1 MERGNEKMLFSPF
14 TVKNLEL
21 KNRIVMPPMCM
32 YSAQNGMVNDWHI
45 VHYATR
51 AAGQAGLIIVEATGV
66 EERGRIS
73 DRDLGIWDDQQI
85 EGLGKIAKVIH
96 SYGVKAAIQLN
107 HAGRKSEVTALEPVG
122 PSAIPFSDEHRMP
135 HELSKEE
142 IAQIVL
148 LFKNAAKRAVAADF
162 DAIEI
167 HAAHGYLIN
176 QFLSP
181 LANTRSDEYGGSLK
195 NRARLLDE
203 VLEAVRQVLPPEYPV
218 FVRVSAEEYDSKGNR
233 PEEVAAII
241 NLVKEKGVDIVHVS
255 SGAVISAPVRAYP
268 GYQIGFAATV
278 KQHTG
283 LPVIGGG
290 LITEPHQAEQ
300 VIKSGIDFVFLG
312 RQLLRDP
319 YWPLH
324 AAHELQADIQWPE
337 QYLRGKFEG

>member
-1 MERGNEKMLFSPF
+1 MLFSPF

-32 YSAQNGMVNDWHI
+32 YSAQDGMVNDWHI

-51 AAGQAGLIIVEATGV
+51 AAGQAGLVIVEATGV

-73 DRDLGIWDDQQI
+73 DRDLGIWDDQHI
-85 EGLGKIAKVIH
+85 EGLGKIVKAVH
-96 SYGVKAAIQLN
+96 DYGAKAAIQLN

-122 PSAIPFSDEHRMP
+122 PSAIPFSDTHRIP
-135 HELSKEE
+135 HSLSKEE
-142 IAQIVL
+142 IATIVT
-148 LFKNAAKRAVAADF
+148 LFKNGAKRAFAAGF

-181 LANTRSDEYGGSLK
+181 LANTRTDEYGGSLE

-203 VLEAVRQVLPPEYPV
+203 VLAAVREVLPADYPV
-218 FVRVSAEEYDSKGNR
+218 LVRVSAEEYDPEGNR
-233 PEEVAAII
+233 PETVAAII
-241 NLVKEKGVDIVHVS
+241 NLVKARGIDVVHVS

-268 GYQIGFAATV
+268 GYQIGLAAII

-300 VIKSGIDFVFLG
+300 VIKAGIDCVFLG
-312 RQLLRDP
+312 RQLLREP
-319 YWPLH
+319 YWPLR
-324 AAHELQADIQWPE
+324 AAHELQADIEWPE
-337 QYLRGKFEG
+337 QYLRGKFGV